1 MIEMKQMQRLTYYV
15 NAVLMGFVIAM
26 TGVFAYF
33 GVTYMVYHSIPTIA
47 LYVVYFFILRREK
60 LDLYALLVYI
70 TITIYMMAATICLGY
85 NSGFHLYCTSLI
97 PLTFYME
104 YMGRKLK
111 TKCMN
116 PIKMSLVLVAAYLA
130 CTMFVVVRG
139 PRYETDLRFT
149 CICLMMNAISVFCFL
164 IGYANLMQKLV
175 RDSEDKLIGLAHMDQ
190 LTGLHNRHY
199 MLAHLNELNQFS
211 ESQRWLAMVDIDNF
225 KYINDHYGHNGGD
238 YVLVEV
244 SRIIRDVCGECDIA
258 RWGGE
263 EFLIATREEIQ
274 DDSILEKLRQSVESA
289 QLSFQGAD
297 IAVTITIGVS
307 HYQQGRLI
315 DGWIQDADN
324 KMYIGKTS
332 GKNQVVR

>member
-1 MIEMKQMQRLTYYV
+1 MIEMKQMQKLTCFV
-15 NAVLMGFVIAM
+15 NAVLMVWVIAM

-47 LYVVYFFILRREK
+47 LYVIYFYILRREK
-60 LDLYALLVYI
+60 LSLYALLVYI

-104 YMGRKLK
+104 YMGRKLN
-111 TKCMN
+111 TKCIN
-116 PIKMSLVLVAAYLA
+116 PIRMSLALVAAYLA
-130 CTMFVVVRG
+130 CTVFVVIHG
-139 PRYETDLRFT
+139 ARYETDSRFT
-149 CICLMMNAISVFCFL
+149 CICLVVNAISVFCFL

-175 RDSEDKLIGLAHMDQ
+175 YASENKLTDIAHMDQ

-199 MLAHLNELNQFS
+199 MLSHLNDLHQLDD
-211 ESQRWLAMVDIDNF
+211 SQRWIAMVDIDDF
-225 KYINDHYGHNGGD
+225 KHINDHYGHNGGD

-244 SRIIRDVCGECDIA
+244 SRIIRDVCKGCDIA

-263 EFLIATREEIQ
+263 EFLIATCEEVR
-274 DDSILEKLRQSVESA
+274 DDSILEDLRRAVEVA
-289 QLSFQGAD
+289 HLTYQGAP
-297 IAVTITIGVS
+297 IAVTITVGVS
-307 HYQQGRLI
+307 HHQENRPL

-324 KMYIGKTS
+324 KMYAGKS
-332 GKNQVVR
+332 GGKNQVVR